1 LIGNV
6 FEQSFAFGGDGRRAL
21 AAARERL
28 CAAGLRVDLKG
39 EEGIEASNP
48 EFWGRRGSALS
59 AFSVLNVRIAEG
71 ALVIRGEL
79 GALERRRKLMQ
90 LGIILLVG
98 AELVGYELLLRGGH
112 PILGFSAGMVLSVT
126 ALCYVIIYLQS
137 QMVAQPRAI
146 AAARGLAREAVAA
159 GS

>member
-21 AAARERL
+21 VEAERRL
-28 CAAGLRVDLKG
+28 CAAGLRVDVKG
-39 EEGIEASNP
+39 ENGIEASNP

-59 AFSVLNVRIAEG
+59 AFSVLNVRVAEG
-71 ALVIRGEL
+71 ALVIRGEM
-79 GALERRRKLMQ
+79 GALERRRKVMQ

-112 PILGFSAGMVLSVT
+112 PMLGFSAGMGLSVT

-146 AAARGLAREAVAA
+146 AAARGLAREAMAA